1 MHIQGKAT
9 QFFSILLEKYLKYMR
24 KESKGM
30 NILRHHKPFK

>member
-24 KESKGM
+24 KETK
-30 NILRHHKPFK
+30 